1 MDSFFEWMLESSLL
15 VLLMLGVRRIFTG
28 RVRYVGVYALWLV
41 VMIRFLVPV
50 NFISTP
56 LSVANIFSGTSS
68 PEQGGQV
75 DPVGKLPVLEM
86 GNQDRDAAESQETD
100 GDAGVQENTLEK
112 MGSES
117 AARVLPI
124 RSGAAEDGKDWRKIP
139 LYVWGLISCTL
150 FLWLLLSNLLL
161 MRKMKKERV
170 LYRDHKLPGGRESLK
185 IYVVSA
191 IQNPCLYGFFHP
203 AIYLPRSLVA
213 DGQADGEEIGQ
224 MILHEYVH
232 YRHRDHIWAMIRML
246 LVSVYWF
253 HPLLWLAASCSKKD
267 AELACDESVIRQLG
281 EERRLEYGGML
292 VRWASDAGPGDF
304 RYAMLPMSRRGKEIE
319 KRIRAI
325 SARKHYSRWLLIP
338 LTFAVLG
345 VLGITCTA
353 GSDSQASKAVGD
365 REQSGGMFSGLDP
378 ESGAVQYLN
387 ANGAGTGAFTVE
399 GAFRRYIETFTE
411 AVNTGN
417 VDEMAQVLA
426 ADRDVYRQQC
436 ALVKNY
442 YKRGIHEE
450 ILSWSVLNE
459 DAVTEDQ
466 VEILSKEKIRVR
478 YQDGTENVVRQKYR
492 YTCQRIGQKWIIVRM
507 DENKEGKGKKAGRV

>member
-1 MDSFFEWMLESSLL
+1 MEGFFEWMLESSLL
-15 VLLMLGVRRIFTG
+15 VLLMLGVRRAFTG
-28 RVRYVGVYALWLV
+28 RVRYAGIYALWLV

-50 NFISTP
+50 NVISTP
-56 LSVANIFSGTSS
+56 LSVANIFSGTAAS

-75 DPVGKLPVLEM
+75 DSVGELPVLEM
-86 GNQDRDAAESQETD
+86 GDRDRDAAESRET
-100 GDAGVQENTLEK
+100 GKDAGVQENTLEK
-112 MGSES
+112 TGSEP

-124 RSGAAEDGKDWRKIP
+124 RSGAAEDGKGRKRIP
-139 LYVWGLISCTL
+139 LYVWGLVSCVL

-170 LYRDHKLPGGRESLK
+170 PYSDHKLPGGRESLK

-191 IQNPCLYGFFHP
+191 IQNPCLYGFFRP

-213 DGQADGEEIGQ
+213 EGQADGEEIEQ

-232 YRHRDHIWAMIRML
+232 YRHRDHIWAMLRIL

-267 AELACDESVIRQLG
+267 AELACDETVIRQLG

-292 VRWASDAGPGDF
+292 VRWAADAGPGDF

-338 LTFAVLG
+338 LAFAVLA

-353 GSDSQASKAVGD
+353 GSDSRASGAAEV
-365 REQSGGMFSGLDP
+365 REQSRGLFGSLDP

-387 ANGAGTGAFTVE
+387 TYGAGAGDATVE

-411 AVNTGN
+411 AVNTGS

-426 ADRDVYRQQC
+426 ADSDVYRQQC
-436 ALVKNY
+436 ALIKNY

-450 ILSWSVLNE
+450 IVSWSVANQ
-459 DAVTEDQ
+459 DMVSEDQ
-466 VEILSKEKIRVR
+466 VEILSKEKIRVH
-478 YQDGTENVVRQKYR
+478 YGDETEKLVRQKYR
-492 YTCQRIGQKWIIVRM
+492 YTCQRIGRNWIIVGM
-507 DENKEGKGKKAGRV
+507 DDTGAEK